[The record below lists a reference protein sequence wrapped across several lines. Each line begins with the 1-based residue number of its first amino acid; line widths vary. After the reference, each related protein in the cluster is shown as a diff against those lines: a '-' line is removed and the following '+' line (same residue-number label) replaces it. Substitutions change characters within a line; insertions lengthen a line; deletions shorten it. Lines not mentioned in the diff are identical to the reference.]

1 MTRSTPKAST
11 KSSAAA
17 SRSRS
22 IKRSFP
28 YFRGFL
34 SLKEGITRLDVA
46 LNDEEVPVLR
56 IVYVKSMWDDAKI
69 WNELLNAKVW
79 PVKYKDGTLKDEE
92 PKFTFKTEGH
102 TL

>member
-1 MTRSTPKAST
+1 MCIRA
-11 KSSAAA
+11 
-17 SRSRS
+17 R
-22 IKRSFP
+22 
-28 YFRGFL
+28 
-34 SLKEGITRLDVA
+34 
-46 LNDEEVPVLR
+46 LR